1 MCFSASASFGAA
13 ALLAGAGFVAIKK
26 IESPK
31 MLAFA
36 SVPFLFGVQ
45 QCSEGMLWLSFS
57 NPKLASWHD
66 SSMYIF
72 LLISQVI
79 WPTLAPLALWL
90 IEPDKARKKLIS
102 YFVLIGGILSTYMLY
117 CLFVHEVSAI
127 VESRHIRFTMH
138 FPYRILHRGAYFLAT
153 VIPIFLSTM
162 KWMKLLAVTMLG
174 SLVFSFVAYT
184 HYVISVWCFFAA
196 ILSVQVIFIIV
207 QNKGSFNNPARPTVE
222 R

>member
-1 MCFSASASFGAA
+1 MCFSASASFGAG
-13 ALLAGAGFVAIKK
+13 ALLASAGFIAIKK

-45 QCSEGMLWLSFS
+45 QCSEGMLWLSFTQ
-57 NPKLASWHD
+57 PKLASWHD
-66 SSMYIF
+66 VSMYLF

-79 WPTLAPLALWL
+79 WPILAPFALW
-90 IEPDKARKKLIS
+90 IMEPDKARKKMIF
-102 YFVLIGGILSTYMLY
+102 YFMLIGGALSAYMLY

-153 VIPIFLSTM
+153 VIPIFLSSM

-174 SLVFSFVAYT
+174 SLVFSFIAYT

-196 ILSVQVIFIIV
+196 ILSVQVIFIIL
-207 QNKGSFNNPARPTVE
+207 QDKMAIDNPSTSKN
-222 R
+222 